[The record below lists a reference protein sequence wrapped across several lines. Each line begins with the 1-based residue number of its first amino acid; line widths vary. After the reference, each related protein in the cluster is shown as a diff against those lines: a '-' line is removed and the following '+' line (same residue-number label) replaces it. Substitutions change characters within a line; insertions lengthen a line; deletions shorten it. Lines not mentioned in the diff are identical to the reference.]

1 MAGMEHWN
9 KTVHCLEVLHETNKE
24 NCSFSIYMYFKTQYR
39 SLYEQ
44 KTYIKI
50 MNNTD
55 KISDN
60 LNLKNNSIK

>member
-1 MAGMEHWN
+1 MKQTRKIAP
-9 KTVHCLEVLHETNKE
+9 
-24 NCSFSIYMYFKTQYR
+24 FSIYMYFKTQYR

>member
-1 MAGMEHWN
+1 MKPTR
-9 KTVHCLEVLHETNKE
+9 KTAP
-24 NCSFSIYMYFKTQYR
+24 FSIYMYFKTQYR

-60 LNLKNNSIK
+60 LNLKNNSIQ

>member
-1 MAGMEHWN
+1 MKPTR
-9 KTVHCLEVLHETNKE
+9 KTAP
-24 NCSFSIYMYFKTQYR
+24 FSLYMYFKTQYR

>member
-1 MAGMEHWN
+1 MKPTR
-9 KTVHCLEVLHETNKE
+9 KTAP
-24 NCSFSIYMYFKTQYR
+24 FSIYMYFKTQYR
-39 SLYEQ
+39 SIYEQ

>member
-1 MAGMEHWN
+1 MKPTR
-9 KTVHCLEVLHETNKE
+9 KTAP
-24 NCSFSIYMYFKTQYR
+24 FSIYMYFKTQYR

-55 KISDN
+55 KISGN

>member
-1 MAGMEHWN
+1 MKQTR
-9 KTVHCLEVLHETNKE
+9 KTAP
-24 NCSFSIYMYFKTQYR
+24 FSIYMYFKTQYR

-60 LNLKNNSIK
+60 LNLKNNSIQ

>member
-1 MAGMEHWN
+1 MKPTR
-9 KTVHCLEVLHETNKE
+9 KTAP
-24 NCSFSIYMYFKTQYR
+24 FSIYMYFKTQYR

-60 LNLKNNSIK
+60 LKLKNNSIK

>member
-1 MAGMEHWN
+1 
-9 KTVHCLEVLHETNKE
+9 
-24 NCSFSIYMYFKTQYR
+24 MYFKTQYR

>member
-1 MAGMEHWN
+1 MKPTR
-9 KTVHCLEVLHETNKE
+9 KTAP
-24 NCSFSIYMYFKTQYR
+24 FSIYMYFKTQYR

-50 MNNTD
+50 MNNTCTD

>member
-1 MAGMEHWN
+1 MKQTR
-9 KTVHCLEVLHETNKE
+9 KTGL
-24 NCSFSIYMYFKTQYR
+24 FSIYMYFKTQYR